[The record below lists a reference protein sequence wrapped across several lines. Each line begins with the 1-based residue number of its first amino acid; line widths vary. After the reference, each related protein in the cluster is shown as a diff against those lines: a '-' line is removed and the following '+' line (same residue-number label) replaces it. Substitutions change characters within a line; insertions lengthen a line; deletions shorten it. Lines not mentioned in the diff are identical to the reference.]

1 MEDSGEKMMKQ
12 EERKRGYFN
21 IALAAIIIV
30 TLGIVFARLFYISSQ
45 DKILNTLGEIS
56 EQEVQVLCK
65 EIEKGKQT
73 LSNLAVYI
81 GQDESLDMGVV
92 LQRLMAVDDVNGFKR
107 MGIIRS
113 DGQAYTTDAKVMYL
127 GDREY
132 FKISMDGEEA
142 VSDTLIDVEGGG
154 KINVYSAPVT
164 FQDGSRCV
172 LFATYEMVFFENTI
186 STTTFKGT
194 GHSYVVKK
202 DGEHIA
208 GQSEE
213 DGFGDFENL
222 FEMLRSSE
230 KNQAAVSQM
239 KTDMGNGASGS
250 VTITLGSKSYI
261 YYQPLDINGW
271 YLLNVVPVSVVDR
284 DINGSLVL
292 TYLFAFICI
301 IALIILLLNIGRER
315 RRSREAIEKAAFV
328 DPVTGGN
335 TFAKFKLDAQSVLRT
350 DRGGSYVMAVLN
362 ILKFQY
368 INDLFGYEEGN
379 RALRYIAGVILRNLT
394 EEENFGRKEGDHFI
408 ILMKYESDEA
418 VQKRMEEM
426 IEDVC
431 GFARQEKKPYEIKM
445 LAGVYKIEERMIP
458 VDTMADRAEMA
469 LTRDDRK
476 PFECCTFYDD
486 TIRNKKIREKEIE
499 DSFEEALRA
508 GEFVVYYQPKYDIR
522 KDRFFGAEAL
532 IRWRT
537 SDGSLVAP
545 DAFIGI
551 YEGNGMIVRLDQ
563 YVFER
568 VCLQIRKWLD
578 LGYEVTPVSIN
589 VSKVHLYRTDFVESY
604 LEIISRYKVPVELI
618 QLELTETV
626 LFDNEKILKKILE
639 EFRRAGIQI
648 LMDDFGSGYTSIG
661 MLKDMPIDEIKL
673 DKSLVDD
680 YGQSVRV
687 QKILKSII
695 SLSHELGLEV
705 VAEGVEIKQEY
716 DYLAKIG
723 CDYIQG
729 YYCSRPLPVD
739 SYTKLVYSDK
749 QNVLLGTE

>member
-12 EERKRGYFN
+12 EKRKWGYFN

-56 EQEVQVLCK
+56 EQEVKVLRK

-73 LSNLAVYI
+73 LNNLAVYI
-81 GQDESLDMGVV
+81 GQDESLDMEAV
-92 LQRLMAVDDVNGFKR
+92 LKKLTAVDNVNGFKR
-107 MGIIRS
+107 MGIIRP
-113 DGQAYTTDAKVMYL
+113 DGQAFTTDSKEMYL

-132 FKISMDGEEA
+132 FNISMNGEQA

-164 FQDGSRCV
+164 FRDGSRCV
-172 LFATYEMVFFENTI
+172 LFATYEMVSFENTL

-208 GQSEE
+208 GQSMK
-213 DGFGDFENL
+213 GGLGAFENV
-222 FEMLRSSE
+222 FELLGASE

-239 KTDMGNGASGS
+239 KSDMGSGASGS
-250 VTITLGSKSYI
+250 VTVTAGDKSYI
-261 YYQPLDINGW
+261 YYQPMEINGW
-271 YLLNVVPVSVVDR
+271 YLLNIVPVSVVER

-292 TYLFAFICI
+292 TYLFAVICI

-315 RRSREAIEKAAFV
+315 RRGREAIEKAAFV

-335 TFAKFKLDAQSVLRT
+335 TFAKFKMDAQRVLRT
-350 DRGGSYVMAVLN
+350 DRGGTYAMTVLN
-362 ILKFQY
+362 ISKFQY

-379 RALRYIAGVILRNLT
+379 RVLRHIADVISRSLT
-394 EEENFGRKEGDHFI
+394 GEETFGRKEVDHFI
-408 ILMKYESDEA
+408 ILMKYGSDEA
-418 VQKRMEEM
+418 MQERMEEL
-426 IEDVC
+426 IEETC
-431 GFARQEKKPYEIKM
+431 SFARQEKKPYEIKL
-445 LAGVYKIEERMIP
+445 LAGVYKIEEKMISI
-458 VDTMADRAEMA
+458 DTMADRAEMA
-469 LTRDDRK
+469 LARDDRK
-476 PFECCTFYDD
+476 PFQRCTFYDD
-486 TIRNKKIREKEIE
+486 TIRDRKIREKEIE
-499 DSFEEALRA
+499 DSFEAALRA

-532 IRWRT
+532 IRWKT
-537 SDGSLVAP
+537 SDGSLIAP
-545 DAFIGI
+545 DSFIGI

-568 VCLQIRKWLD
+568 VCIQIRRWLD
-578 LGYEVTPVSIN
+578 LGYEVTPVSVN

-604 LEIISRYKVPVELI
+604 LGIIRRYKVPVELL

-626 LFDNEKILKKILE
+626 LFDNEQMLKTILE

-673 DKSLVDD
+673 DKSLVED

-705 VAEGVEIKQEY
+705 VAEGVEIQQEY
-716 DYLAKIG
+716 DFLAGIG

-729 YYCSRPLPVD
+729 YFCSKPLPAD
-739 SYTKLVYSDK
+739 SYTELAYSGRK
-749 QNVLLGTE
+749 PEREQ